1 MAPSEFDLRAALREG
16 EGAGPD
22 ADLLIAAGQTRRAQR
37 RTRLLSAAGVIIVV
51 GGGAFGATQLG
62 GRDGSGGG
70 SSVAAAHGGQPRGPM
85 QRLALRPNAHSN
97 EAYGSANGGAAADV
111 TSPAQAKLADI
122 SCPSAAPDYL
132 LPGGGGLNS
141 YGASGRLFARPVAS
155 VVVCAYGTTFA
166 MSDSPTPRPARLE
179 LAGPQAELLARSLEL
194 AKLKSTAASCN
205 VVPDRFAVI
214 GVDASGKRDASTV
227 SAELGCGGKV
237 TNGTAVRYE
246 WTPPPD
252 LARRLQALTPTAVA
266 ATPNATPTN

>member
-16 EGAGPD
+16 EGDGPD

-37 RTRLLSAAGVIIVV
+37 RTRLLSTAIVIAVV

-62 GRDGSGGG
+62 GSSESGGG
-70 SSVAAAHGGQPRGPM
+70 SAAAAGGQPATAHGDAFHRRA
-85 QRLALRPNAHSN
+85 QRN
-97 EAYGSANGGAAADV
+97 EGYAPVGGALSVPQQQMKAMAG
-111 TSPAQAKLADI
+111 I

-132 LPGGGGLNS
+132 LPGGGGLTT
-141 YGASGRLFARPVAS
+141 YGASGRLFTRPVAS
-155 VVVCAYGTTFA
+155 VVVCAYGTTLA
-166 MSDSPTPRPARLE
+166 TSDSPTPRPARLE
-179 LAGPQAELLARSLEL
+179 LAGAQAELLARSLEL
-194 AKLKSTAASCN
+194 AKLKSTAASCD

-252 LARRLQALTPTAVA
+252 LARRLQALTPRAVP

>member
-16 EGAGPD
+16 EGDGPN
-22 ADLLIAAGQTRRAQR
+22 ADQLIAAGQTRRAQR
-37 RTRLLSAAGVIIVV
+37 RTRLLSAAAVVIVV

-62 GRDGSGGG
+62 GSSESGGG
-70 SSVAAAHGGQPRGPM
+70 SSAGAAGGSQAMGPVHGLDLRRGTS
-85 QRLALRPNAHSN
+85 SN
-97 EAYGSANGGAAADV
+97 QGYGSAEGGV
-111 TSPAQAKLADI
+111 TAGVPAEAQAKLAGI

-132 LPGGGGLNS
+132 LPGGGGLNE
-141 YGASGRLFARPVAS
+141 YGASGRLFTRPVAS

-166 MSDSPTPRPARLE
+166 MSDSSRPRPARLE
-179 LAGPQAELLARSLEL
+179 LAGAQAERLARSLEQ
-194 AKLKSTAASCN
+194 AKLKSTATSCP

-246 WTPPPD
+246 WRPPPD
-252 LARRLQALTPTAVA
+252 LARRLHALTQMAVPA
-266 ATPNATPTN
+266 KPNPTPTN